1 MLNQETTITI
11 GFILACIAA
20 VGTLFNINH
29 GQKSEKN
36 DDISKAIEN
45 ASEFTRL
52 NVKLD
57 VMSQQF
63 TELIR
68 TNEKT
73 IEKISQLNNEL
84 TEVYSRIKLLFDYKD
99 QLEKRI
105 ERLEGGKHDGTG
117 RNESGEEHSSKL

>member
-99 QLEKRI
+99 ALEKRI
-105 ERLEGGKHDGTG
+105 ERLEGGKHEITG
-117 RNESGEEHSSKL
+117 RNKQSEEHSSKL